1 MCDSRFICLCT
12 RRQCVY
18 VKGIQQSSAP
28 AFHYG
33 SRVAY
38 TARKKGNTYMHRK
51 QSRYIY
57 VACKVHNNVA
67 RSLTDAIAWRARD
80 REFMRILRV
89 RLGARVDAVF
99 YTEYTWLRGLSRKF
113 ICAMVRWSYATLY
126 AVYEHIVKRKSGAR

>member
-1 MCDSRFICLCT
+1 M
-12 RRQCVY
+12 V
-18 VKGIQQSSAP
+18 
-28 AFHYG
+28 H
-33 SRVAY
+33 VAY

-99 YTEYTWLRGLSRKF
+99 YTEYTWLRGFRVSLYVRL
-113 ICAMVRWSYATLY
+113 CDGAMLLYMQFMNTL
-126 AVYEHIVKRKSGAR
+126 